1 MKFSL
6 RGYTTALLADV
17 ARDPLG
23 AQIADDVNA
32 IAHLVSRTNELAVV
46 LTDFAVPTSAR
57 KAVLQDLL
65 ATRVHPLALK
75 VVLRAVDTGRVE
87 ELPTVLHELYE
98 LARHM
103 HDLPPEELRA
113 EEPIVSRTAW
123 RDYVAGYADAIFED
137 VPETSELEEIED
149 ELFRFARVVESTN
162 ALRSVLSDTTVPIES
177 RDQIL
182 DDLLRDKVR
191 AATLQ
196 LVKVSI
202 QGRVRDL
209 AASLDWLAEQ
219 AARAR
224 GWRVAR
230 VYTGLPIDTD
240 EHRILSEALER
251 LTSQP
256 VELQILAA
264 PDILGG
270 AVIQIGDLLVDA
282 SAERRLEQLEED
294 LLKHEGATR
303 GAHT

>member
-1 MKFSL
+1 VNHSL
-6 RGYTTALLADV
+6 RGYTTAILADV
-17 ARDPLG
+17 ATDALG
-23 AQIADDVNA
+23 EQIAQDVNA
-32 IAHLVSRTNELAVV
+32 VAHLVSRTNDLALA

-65 ATRVHPLALK
+65 GARVHPLALK

-87 ELPTVLHELYE
+87 EFPTVLHELYE

-103 HDLPPEELRA
+103 HDLAPEELRA

-123 RDYVAGYADAIFED
+123 RDYVVGYADAVFED
-137 VPETSELEEIED
+137 VTETSELEEIED
-149 ELFRFARVVESTN
+149 ELFRFARVIDSSN
-162 ALRSVLSDTTVPIES
+162 SLRSVLADTTVPLEN
-177 RDQIL
+177 REQIL
-182 DDLLRDKVR
+182 DDLLEGKVR
-191 AATLQ
+191 PATLR
-196 LVKVSI
+196 LVRVTI

-209 AASLDWLAEQ
+209 ASSLDWLAEQ

-224 GWRVAR
+224 GWRIAR
-230 VYTGLPIDTD
+230 IYTGLPIDAD

-270 AVIQIGDLLVDA
+270 AVIHIGDLLVDA
-282 SAERRLEQLEED
+282 SAQRRLDQLEEN
-294 LLKHEGATR
+294 LLKLEGATR

>member
-23 AQIADDVNA
+23 AQIAEEVNA

-75 VVLRAVDTGRVE
+75 IVLRAVDTGRVE
-87 ELPTVLHELYE
+87 EFPTVLHELYE

-123 RDYVAGYADAIFED
+123 RDYMAGYADAVFED

-162 ALRSVLSDTTVPIES
+162 ALRSVLADSTVPLES
-177 RDQIL
+177 REQIL
-182 DDLLRDKVR
+182 DDLLQGKVR
-191 AATLQ
+191 PATLG
-196 LVKVSI
+196 LVKVTI

-209 AASLDWLAEQ
+209 ASSLDWLSEH

-230 VYTGLPIDTD
+230 VYTGLPIDAD
-240 EHRILSEALER
+240 EHRILSEALAR